1 VKNTI
6 TRMSNL
12 KGNKGIMDIKRK
24 SKRLRHITFNLI
36 DLACLIVSFFIAYFI
51 KFGTLNIFVSLEWPL
66 LLAIICII
74 NVMTSI
80 IERTY
85 IGILKRRYYQ
95 QFQKELSLVLTQLAV
110 VSILLFSLKM
120 GAVFSRQMV
129 FTTYIFYFIFGQI
142 TKYLRKKF
150 LTGEFSFGKEKRKIT
165 VDVKEPLEY
174 DGVDNR
180 SEIHK
185 LASAFVKRAMDILG
199 GIVGCIILIPL
210 MGIVFISNK
219 ISEDD
224 DGPLFFTQ
232 ERIGKDGRLFTMIKF
247 RSMVV
252 DADEKL
258 KQFLEENEDIKREYK
273 IYRKL
278 KDDPRV
284 THVGKFLRK
293 TSLDEFPQFINVLV
307 GQMSL
312 VGPRPYLEREA
323 KDMGKYFNIIVQH
336 KPGITGLW
344 QISGRSNVSFEER
357 LELDIEYHKTQ
368 SVRKDIIILF
378 KTLGHIMKKEGAI

>member
-1 VKNTI
+1 
-6 TRMSNL
+6 
-12 KGNKGIMDIKRK
+12 MDIKRK

-36 DLACLIVSFFIAYFI
+36 DLACLIVAFFIAYFI

-95 QFQKELSLVLTQLAV
+95 QFQKELGLFLTQLAV
-110 VSILLFSLKM
+110 VSILLFLLKV
-120 GAVFSRQMV
+120 GALFSRQMV
-129 FTTYIFYFIFGQI
+129 FTTYILYFVFSQVI
-142 TKYLRKKF
+142 KYLRKKF
-150 LTGEFSFGKEKRKIT
+150 LTGEFSFKKERRKVT
-165 VDVKEPLEY
+165 VDTKETLEY

-185 LASAFVKRAMDILG
+185 LASAFIKRIVDILG
-199 GIVGCIILIPL
+199 AIIGCIILIPL

-252 DADEKL
+252 DADDKL

-293 TSLDEFPQFINVLV
+293 TSLDEFPQFLNVLV

-323 KDMGKYFNIIVQH
+323 NDMGKYFNVIIKH

-344 QISGRSNVSFEER
+344 QISGRSNVSFQER
-357 LELDIEYHKTQ
+357 LELDIEYHKTH
-368 SVRKDIIILF
+368 SARKDFVILL
-378 KTLGHIMKKEGAI
+378 KTLGHVFAKKGAI

>member
-1 VKNTI
+1 
-6 TRMSNL
+6 MSNL
-12 KGNKGIMDIKRK
+12 KGNKGIMNIKRK
-24 SKRLRHITFNLI
+24 SKRLKHITFNLI
-36 DLACLIVSFFIAYFI
+36 DLACLIVAFFIAYYV
-51 KFGTLNIFVSLEWPL
+51 KFKTLNIFVRMEWPI

-74 NVMTSI
+74 NIVTSI

-95 QFQKELSLVLTQLAV
+95 QFQKELSLLLTQLAV

-120 GAVFSRQMV
+120 GALFSRQMV
-129 FTTYIFYFIFGQI
+129 FTTYIIYFIFSQVA
-142 TKYLRKKF
+142 KYLRKKF
-150 LTGEFSFGKEKRKIT
+150 LTGEFSFSKERRKVT
-165 VDVKEPLEY
+165 VDTKETLEY

-185 LASAFVKRAMDILG
+185 LASAFVKRTIDIVG
-199 GIVGCIILIPL
+199 AIVGCIILVPL

-232 ERIGKDGRLFTMIKF
+232 ERIGQNGKLFTMIKF

-258 KQFLEENEDIKREYK
+258 KRFLEENEDIKREYK

-284 THVGKFLRK
+284 THVGNFLRK
-293 TSLDEFPQFINVLV
+293 TSLDEFPQFINVLK
-307 GQMSL
+307 GEMSL

-323 KDMGKYFNIIVQH
+323 KDMGKYFNVIIKH

-344 QISGRSNVSFEER
+344 QISGRSNVSFQECLGILAARHTSCLHDKFPLCASAIRRR
-357 LELDIEYHKTQ
+357 LYQMGD
-368 SVRKDIIILF
+368 
-378 KTLGHIMKKEGAI
+378 

>member
-1 VKNTI
+1 MLNC
-6 TRMSNL
+6 
-12 KGNKGIMDIKRK
+12 KGKGIMSIKRK

-36 DLACLIVSFFIAYFI
+36 DLACLIVSFFIAYYV
-51 KFGTLNIFVSLEWPL
+51 KFNTLNIFVRIEWPIL
-66 LLAIICII
+66 LSIICII

-95 QFQKELSLVLTQLAV
+95 QFQKELSLVLTQVAV
-110 VSILLFSLKM
+110 ISILLFSLKV
-120 GAVFSRQMV
+120 GAIFSRQMV
-129 FTTYIFYFIFGQI
+129 FTTYIIYFIFSQVI
-142 TKYLRKKF
+142 KYLRKKF
-150 LTGEFSFGKEKRKIT
+150 LTGEFAFKKEKRRVT
-165 VDVKEPLEY
+165 VKVKEPLEY

-185 LASAFVKRAMDILG
+185 LASAFVKRTVDIIG
-199 GIVGCIILIPL
+199 AIVGCIILVPL

-232 ERIGKDGRLFTMIKF
+232 ERIGQNGKLFTMIKF

-258 KQFLEENEDIKREYK
+258 KRFLEENEDIKKEYK
-273 IYRKL
+273 IYRKI

-293 TSLDEFPQFINVLV
+293 TSLDEFPQFINVLK
-307 GQMSL
+307 GEMSL

-323 KDMGKYFNIIVQH
+323 KDMGKYFNVIIKH

-344 QISGRSNVSFEER
+344 QISGRSNLEFQER

-368 SVRKDIIILF
+368 STRRDFVILL
-378 KTLGHIMKKEGAI
+378 KTFLHIVKKEGAI

>member
-1 VKNTI
+1 MLNC
-6 TRMSNL
+6 
-12 KGNKGIMDIKRK
+12 KGKRIMNIKRK
-24 SKRLRHITFNLI
+24 SRRLRHITFNLI
-36 DLACLIVSFFIAYFI
+36 DLACLIVAFFIAYYV
-51 KFGTLNIFVSLEWPL
+51 KFKTLNIFVRMEWPI

-74 NVMTSI
+74 NIMTSI

-95 QFQKELSLVLTQLAV
+95 QFQKELSLVLTQVAV
-110 VSILLFSLKM
+110 ISILLFSLKV
-120 GAVFSRQMV
+120 GAIFSRQMV
-129 FTTYIFYFIFGQI
+129 FTTYIIYFIFSQVI
-142 TKYLRKKF
+142 KYLRKKF
-150 LTGEFSFGKEKRKIT
+150 LTGEFAFKKEKRRVTIK
-165 VDVKEPLEY
+165 VKEPLEY

-185 LASAFVKRAMDILG
+185 LASAFVKRTVDIIG
-199 GIVGCIILIPL
+199 AIVGCIILIPL
-210 MGIVFISNK
+210 TIVVFLSNK

-224 DGPLFFTQ
+224 DGPLFFVQ
-232 ERIGKDGRLFTMIKF
+232 DRIGQDGKIFKMIKF

-258 KQFLEENEDIKREYK
+258 KRFLEENEDIKREYK

-293 TSLDEFPQFINVLV
+293 TSLDEFPQFINVLK
-307 GQMSL
+307 GEMSL

-323 KDMGKYFNIIVQH
+323 KDMGKYFNVIIKH

-357 LELDIEYHKTQ
+357 LELDVEYHKTQ
-368 SVRKDIIILF
+368 SARKDFVILL
-378 KTLGHIMKKEGAI
+378 KTFGHLKNKEGAI

>member
-1 VKNTI
+1 MN
-6 TRMSNL
+6 
-12 KGNKGIMDIKRK
+12 IKRK

-36 DLACLIVSFFIAYFI
+36 DLACLIVSFFIAYYV
-51 KFGTLNIFVSLEWPL
+51 KFGTINIFVNIEWQIL
-66 LLAIICII
+66 LLIICAI
-74 NVMTSI
+74 NVLTSI

-85 IGILKRRYYQ
+85 IGILQRRYYQ
-95 QFQKELSLVLTQLAV
+95 QFQKELSLVLTQVAV

-120 GAVFSRQMV
+120 GAIFSRQMV
-129 FTTYIFYFIFGQI
+129 FTTYIVYFIFSQVI
-142 TKYLRKKF
+142 KYLRKKF
-150 LTGEFSFGKEKRKIT
+150 LTGEFALGKEKRKVT
-165 VDVKEPLEY
+165 VDIKEPLEY

-185 LASAFVKRAMDILG
+185 LASAFIKRTVDIIG
-199 GIVGCIILIPL
+199 AIVGCIILVPM
-210 MGIVFISNK
+210 MGIIFISNK

-232 ERIGKDGRLFTMIKF
+232 ERIGQNGKLFTMIKF

-284 THVGKFLRK
+284 THVGNFLRK
-293 TSLDEFPQFINVLV
+293 TSLDEFPQFINVLK
-307 GQMSL
+307 GEMSL

-357 LELDIEYHKTQ
+357 LELDVEYHKTQ
-368 SVRKDIIILF
+368 SARKDFVILL
-378 KTLGHIMKKEGAI
+378 KTLGHLKNKEGAI